1 MTRNQSCLTP
11 TLCNIKAGDRPE
23 SSAHDIAGRCRQLL
37 EYTLG
42 AVTRNKSEKKINSLL
57 DYVAGSTNS
66 QLLQQFYATTLG
78 ALQVFPLPK
87 DPGGNPHPRALTV
100 F

>member
-1 MTRNQSCLTP
+1 MGFT
-11 TLCNIKAGDRPE
+11 PE
-23 SSAHDIAGRCRQLL
+23 SRFYNVVGGYRQLL

-78 ALQVFPLPK
+78 ALQVCSFLH
-87 DPGGNPHPRALTV
+87 DPGRNPHPPALAILLQRYSRSGNQANT
-100 F
+100 